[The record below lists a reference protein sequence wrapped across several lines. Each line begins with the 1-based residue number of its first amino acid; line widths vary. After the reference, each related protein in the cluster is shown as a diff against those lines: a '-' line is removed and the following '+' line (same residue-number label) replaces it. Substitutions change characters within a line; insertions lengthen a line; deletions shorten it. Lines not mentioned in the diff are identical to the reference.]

1 MKERNKIIFKLGEA
15 LNEFEIDADIEIV
28 REYFYYLKES
38 KIEFHSYIKIE
49 KELRSDLQQSLYLF
63 IEKAKSIVK
72 NIENI

>member
-49 KELRSDLQQSLYLF
+49 KELRSDLQ
-63 IEKAKSIVK
+63 
-72 NIENI
+72 